1 MSSPGADPAARAP
14 LPSLDGRRFRA
25 LENSPGGQ
33 VTGETEFVFRQE
45 GRTVHARYGGGA
57 IDVGFLVGIV
67 KGGTVEFRYV
77 HVDRDGTI
85 ASGHST
91 DTIEVL
97 SDGRLRLH
105 ERWEWES
112 KEGSGTSILEEIGE

>member
-1 MSSPGADPAARAP
+1 M
-14 LPSLDGRRFRA
+14 
-25 LENSPGGQ
+25 
-33 VTGETEFVFRQE
+33 TTETEFVFGQE
-45 GRTVHARYGGGA
+45 GRVVHARYGGGA

-67 KGGTVEFRYV
+67 DGATVEFRYV
-77 HVDRDGTI
+77 HVDREGTI